1 MPLHDDSGFFSLQ
14 MTGPANQ
21 TLKAI
26 SLATCVEPSASKY
39 LRLEPDGP
47 VLSFPNFQRPLSKSV
62 LSTLDEQVLADR
74 TDHIRA
80 LFLVFFYQP
89 ARASELD
96 MPSLVFSQAM
106 HYAQSIGIH
115 LVGSGAQDERSREAE
130 TLYCALWALDRMNAA
145 FHGRP
150 CLLHDRDTDRD
161 LEECIAAQEEP
172 GFRLLLGVCVML
184 DKVITLYRPRSRD
197 DETVVLPVFESM
209 IMNAGADK
217 AAPWIH
223 CKSGSRC
230 RAVENS
236 HRVVYQ

>member
-1 MPLHDDSGFFSLQ
+1 M
-14 MTGPANQ
+14 
-21 TLKAI
+21 I
-26 SLATCVEPSASKY
+26 SLASSGDPAASQY
-39 LRLEPDGP
+39 LRLESGGP
-47 VLSFPNFQRPLSKSV
+47 ILSFTDFQRPLFKSV
-62 LSTLDEQVLADR
+62 ISFLDEAVLADR

-96 MPSLVFSQAM
+96 IPALIFSQAV

-150 CLLHDRDTDRD
+150 CLLHERDTDRD
-161 LEECIAAQEEP
+161 LDECIAAQEEP
-172 GFRLLLGVCVML
+172 GFRLFLNVLKML
-184 DKVITLYRPRSRD
+184 DKVIALYRPGSKS

-209 IMNAGADK
+209 IMDAGADK
-217 AAPWIH
+217 AAPFIH
-223 CKSGSRC
+223 CKSFISFRI
-230 RAVENS
+230 AATQPPTKLKK
-236 HRVVYQ
+236 RVVRAEILGRSWTDFEPIW